1 MVRDANLASLI
12 FLLNN
17 VKVFLKIFIFQ
28 KMALFLQCYLMNNA
42 FKIKDMK
49 VEYKLATI
57 DYTEKVDEDWF
68 NALEI
73 NKAKSAFYWTKRDY
87 NIKGA
92 RLTQHVTFGDYNQ
105 VCVELIDEWGNYI
118 PGQDTVKHLLPVSE
132 LNNEIRKLRIYF
144 TELCG
149 QSWIFEIVKRVIRP
163 SLRHPAIYASEIK
176 GIMYICEYC
185 AYNEETDHCSFS
197 YELYLQEG
205 EDPEDYII
213 PDTFYKEVKILPYE
227 EWKRKTK
234 IGISA
239 FKGATGVK

>member
-1 MVRDANLASLI
+1 
-12 FLLNN
+12 
-17 VKVFLKIFIFQ
+17 
-28 KMALFLQCYLMNNA
+28 MALYLHYYLMNNA

-57 DYTEKVDEDWF
+57 DYTEKVDEVWF
-68 NALEI
+68 DVLEI

-92 RLTQHVTFGDYNQ
+92 QLTKHVTFGNYNR
-105 VCVELIDEWGNYI
+105 VCVELIDVWGNYI
-118 PGQDTVKHLLPVSE
+118 PGQEKEKHLLPVSE

-149 QSWIFEIVKRVIRP
+149 QNWIFEIVKRVIRP

-176 GIMYICEYC
+176 GIIYICEYC
-185 AYNEETDHCSFS
+185 SYNEETDRCSFS

-205 EDPEDYII
+205 EKPEDYII
-213 PDTFYKEVKILPYE
+213 PDTFYKDVTILPYE
-227 EWKRKTK
+227 EWIRKTK
-234 IGISA
+234 IGISV

>member
-1 MVRDANLASLI
+1 
-12 FLLNN
+12 
-17 VKVFLKIFIFQ
+17 
-28 KMALFLQCYLMNNA
+28 
-42 FKIKDMK
+42 MK

-57 DYTEKVDEDWF
+57 DYTEKVDEVWF
-68 NALEI
+68 DALEI
-73 NKAKSAFYWTKRDY
+73 RNANSEFYWTKRNYD
-87 NIKGA
+87 IKGA
-92 RLTQHVTFGDYNQ
+92 RLTKHVTFGDYNRT
-105 VCVELIDEWGNYI
+105 CVELIDEWGNYI

-185 AYNEETDHCSFS
+185 SYNEETDRCSLS

-213 PDTFYKEVKILPYE
+213 PDNCQRKVTILPYE
-227 EWKRKTK
+227 EWIRKTK